1 MPVGGCVLFA
11 VASLVS
17 FFSFVTFSLPAHSR
31 PRFRRAASRRCLRGP
46 RCGPCS
52 ELGVRT
58 VSPSNGQNPRE
69 SARGA
74 FPARTSAL
82 LSAGRV
88 QWESSLSD
96 RIANSD
102 PFWARA
108 CILSKAFWADKG
120 QNSLFLGKSRFQ
132 WAGRPKGVPLEVSG
146 PPERNA
152 TGSWRAARKECPL
165 EGGQAKTDRT
175 PKTPRK
181 VAG

>member
-1 MPVGGCVLFA
+1 MLLHLLFLSFRLLLFA
-11 VASLVS
+11 SCPFTTPIPPGGVAP
-17 FFSFVTFSLPAHSR
+17 LPAR
-31 PRFRRAASRRCLRGP
+31 PSLRAM
-46 RCGPCS
+46 
-52 ELGVRT
+52 LGVGCPD
-58 VSPSNGQNPRE
+58 SL
-69 SARGA
+69 
-74 FPARTSAL
+74 AL
-82 LSAGRV
+82 QRPEPTRKRPWRLPGTHERLLLAGRI

-132 WAGRPKGVPLEVSG
+132 WADRPQGVPLEVGG

-175 PKTPRK
+175 PKTPRM
-181 VAG
+181 VAW